1 MHAATIHRVAG
12 DGPGV
17 VCLHANPGT
26 GAQWQTLAERL
37 LPDWHVVVPGTYG
50 ATRAP
55 PRPSEPA
62 PTLAEALE
70 GLEPAF
76 AAAGDRFHLV
86 GHSWGGALALR
97 AALAYPERVESVAVY
112 EPALFGLAREADPGN
127 PDLEA
132 LADVVHRGAQAV
144 ARGDREG
151 AARSFIDFW
160 KHPGAFDAMAP
171 ARRAQILGTIECVGS
186 WWRTLSEDPTPLSAF
201 AGLTVPVLVMT
212 GRDTRAAARCVAEA
226 LVAAVPGAQ
235 VVRFAGLGHMGPLT
249 HPERVLAVI
258 EGFLSTRRARSA
270 LESARRP
277 SDLSGLAGRSELS
290 DPGELSLAARCALD
304 AASAEDG
311 SLFRCGARRPGAGWP
326 EPLLLRPSSDPD
338 ALEGRVFDWPPV

>member
-26 GAQWQTLAERL
+26 GAQWQTLAEHLVPEWR
-37 LPDWHVVVPGTYG
+37 VVVPVTYA

-55 PRPSEPA
+55 PRPWEPA

-70 GLEPAF
+70 ALEPAF
-76 AAAGDRFHLV
+76 EAAGERFHLV

-112 EPALFGLAREADPGN
+112 EPALFGLARAADPGN
-127 PDLEA
+127 PDLDV
-132 LADVVHRGAQAV
+132 LAEVVQHGAQMV
-144 ARGDREG
+144 ARGDHEG

-160 KHPGAFDAMAP
+160 MHPGAFDAMAP
-171 ARRAQILGTIECVGS
+171 ARRAQILGTIECIGS

-201 AGLTVPVLVMT
+201 AGMSAPVLVMT

-235 VVRFAGLGHMGPLT
+235 VVRFDGLGHMGPLT

-258 EGFLSTRRARSA
+258 EGFLSTRRRAAPDGKFERRS
-270 LESARRP
+270 P
-277 SDLSGLAGRSELS
+277 SLAGWNGLS
-290 DPGELSLAARCALD
+290 DPGELSLAACWALD
-304 AASAEDG
+304 AAAAEDG
-311 SLFRCGARRPGAGWP
+311 FPARPGGPGAGLP
-326 EPLLLRPSSDPD
+326 ASVLLPPSSDPG
-338 ALEGRVFDWPPV
+338 ATEGRAFDWPPV